1 MVKIMSFI
9 KFLWLV
15 ISEYERLYNHP
26 TPVRSFKVI
35 DIDLLIFSERGRLRF
50 SGDGSKMTGAFL
62 VILFL
67 GNKLV

>member
-15 ISEYERLYNHP
+15 TSEYERLYNHP

-35 DIDLLIFSERGRLRF
+35 DIDFLIFSERGRLRF
-50 SGDGSKMTGAFL
+50 SGDGSEMTGAFFSDT
-62 VILFL
+62 VL
-67 GNKLV
+67 G